1 MVAATSPR
9 LDEAFDALGNV
20 HRRRLLMGLRR
31 RRHAR
36 LEAATRDAAV
46 GGGRNRDR
54 LKVELFHIHLPK
66 LADAGFVEWNRH
78 RGSVARGP
86 RFDEIEPLLRFLD
99 ENAGELSAGGRD

>member
-1 MVAATSPR
+1 
-9 LDEAFDALGNV
+9 
-20 HRRRLLMGLRR
+20 MGLRR

>member
-9 LDEAFDALGNV
+9 LDEALDALGNV

-31 RRHAR
+31 RRRAR
-36 LEAATRDAAV
+36 LDAATRDAAV
-46 GGGRNRDR
+46 GGGRDRDR
-54 LKVELFHIHLPK
+54 LKVELFHVHLPK
-66 LADAGFVEWNRH
+66 LADAGFVEWNRR

-99 ENAGELSAGGRD
+99 EHASELSAGGCD